1 MFRVSSCGRAGYA
14 LYGVVLVS
22 REVVERLILSGVHPD
37 DINTVYEMGRMD
49 MAINCH
55 QHGLNYADECPH
67 CAADEVVTDLCRASD
82 ILAQAAAEMKDRG
95 ATYDQPQ
102 GERSM
107 GKTVAAFAAV
117 TGIQM
122 SEQQGWQFMELLK
135 MVRSNQGGYRADSF
149 VDGAAY
155 ASLAGEAAAKGKGA

>member
-1 MFRVSSCGRAGYA
+1 M
-14 LYGVVLVS
+14 S
-22 REVVERLILSGVHPD
+22 REIVEDMLMCGIEPAA
-37 DINTVYEMGRMD
+37 INAVYEMGRESMVEWEEG
-49 MAINCH
+49 M
-55 QHGLNYADECPH
+55 PH
-67 CAADEVVTDLCRASD
+67 LHVIEDLCRASD
-82 ILAQAAAEMKDRG
+82 ILAQAASEMKDRG
-95 ATYDQPQ
+95 ETYDQPE

-117 TGIQM
+117 TGVQI

>member
-1 MFRVSSCGRAGYA
+1 M
-14 LYGVVLVS
+14 S
-22 REVVERLILSGVHPD
+22 REVVEDMLMCGIEPAA
-37 DINTVYEMGRMD
+37 INAVYEMGRKSMK
-49 MAINCH
+49 CH
-55 QHGLNYADECPH
+55 QHGENYVINCDHCNDVDE
-67 CAADEVVTDLCRASD
+67 AVYDLCRASD
-82 ILAQAAAEMKDRG
+82 ILAMAASEMNDRA

-117 TGIQM
+117 TGVHM
-122 SEQQGWQFMELLK
+122 TEQQGWQFMELLK

-155 ASLAGEAAAKGKGA
+155 ASLAGEAAAREKEKGA

>member
-1 MFRVSSCGRAGYA
+1 
-14 LYGVVLVS
+14 
-22 REVVERLILSGVHPD
+22 
-37 DINTVYEMGRMD
+37 

-67 CAADEVVTDLCRASD
+67 CVEYQDEMLRGDHMAAVVTDLCRASD

-95 ATYDQPQ
+95 ATYDQPE

-117 TGIQM
+117 TGVQM
-122 SEQQGWQFMELLK
+122 TEQQGWQFMELLK

>member
-1 MFRVSSCGRAGYA
+1 M
-14 LYGVVLVS
+14 S

-37 DINTVYEMGRMD
+37 DINTVYEMGRESMVEWEEG
-49 MAINCH
+49 M
-55 QHGLNYADECPH
+55 PH
-67 CAADEVVTDLCRASD
+67 LHVIEDLCRASD

-117 TGIQM
+117 TGVHM

>member
-1 MFRVSSCGRAGYA
+1 MDRPEPPTPTRKFIGGYQAQSGGKMGPLPTGGSS
-14 LYGVVLVS
+14 
-22 REVVERLILSGVHPD
+22 EMVEWEEGMPHLHVI
-37 DINTVYEMGRMD
+37 ED
-49 MAINCH
+49 M
-55 QHGLNYADECPH
+55 
-67 CAADEVVTDLCRASD
+67 CRASG

-117 TGIQM
+117 TGVHM

-135 MVRSNQGGYRADSF
+135 MVRSNQGSYRADSF

>member
-1 MFRVSSCGRAGYA
+1 M
-14 LYGVVLVS
+14 S
-22 REVVERLILSGVHPD
+22 REVVEDMLMCGIEPD
-37 DINTVYEMGRMD
+37 AINAVYEMGRKSMK
-49 MAINCH
+49 CH
-55 QHGLNYADECPH
+55 QHGENYSDACEFCNEGIP
-67 CAADEVVTDLCRASD
+67 EIITDLCRASD

-117 TGIQM
+117 TGVHM
-122 SEQQGWQFMELLK
+122 TEQQGWQFMELLK

-155 ASLAGEAAAKGKGA
+155 ASLAGEAAAREKEKGA

>member
-1 MFRVSSCGRAGYA
+1 M
-14 LYGVVLVS
+14 S
-22 REVVERLILSGVHPD
+22 REVVEDMLMCGIEPAA
-37 DINTVYEMGRMD
+37 INAVYEMGRKSMK
-49 MAINCH
+49 CH
-55 QHGLNYADECPH
+55 QHGENYVINCDHCNAVDE
-67 CAADEVVTDLCRASD
+67 TIYDLCRASD
-82 ILAQAAAEMKDRG
+82 ILSMAASEMNDRA
-95 ATYDQPQ
+95 ATYDQPE

-117 TGIQM
+117 TGVQM
-122 SEQQGWQFMELLK
+122 TEQQGWQFMELLK

>member
-1 MFRVSSCGRAGYA
+1 M
-14 LYGVVLVS
+14 S
-22 REVVERLILSGVHPD
+22 REVVERLLMSGVHPN
-37 DINTVYEMGRMD
+37 DINTVYEMGRKD
-49 MAINCH
+49 MVELQYGIKGICPKEVNMAVNCH

-67 CAADEVVTDLCRASD
+67 CAAEEVVTELCRASD

-95 ATYDQPQ
+95 ATYDQPE

-117 TGIQM
+117 TGVQM

>member
-1 MFRVSSCGRAGYA
+1 MASAKGMV
-14 LYGVVLVS
+14 VS
-22 REVVERLILSGVHPD
+22 REVVERLLMSGVHPD
-37 DINTVYEMGRMD
+37 DINTVYEMGRTD
-49 MAINCH
+49 MVDCH
-55 QHGLNYADECPH
+55 QHGTNYSDACDFCNEGIP
-67 CAADEVVTDLCRASD
+67 EIVTDLCRASD

-107 GKTVAAFAAV
+107 GKTVAAFSAV
-117 TGIQM
+117 TGIHM

>member
-1 MFRVSSCGRAGYA
+1 ME
-14 LYGVVLVS
+14 L
-22 REVVERLILSGVHPD
+22 
-37 DINTVYEMGRMD
+37 
-49 MAINCH
+49 CH
-55 QHGLNYADECPH
+55 QHGGNYSAECEFCKDGDDMYNCEKHGLTHLDECPN
-67 CAADEVVTDLCRASD
+67 CFFDPVVEDLCRASD
-82 ILAQAAAEMKDRG
+82 ILEKAASEMLNRG
-95 ATYDQPQ
+95 TTYDQPQ

-117 TGIQM
+117 TGVTM

-155 ASLAGEAAAKGKGA
+155 ASLAGEAAAKERALSAPLTYYRR

>member
-1 MFRVSSCGRAGYA
+1 M
-14 LYGVVLVS
+14 S
-22 REVVERLILSGVHPD
+22 REVVEDMLMCGIEPAA
-37 DINTVYEMGRMD
+37 INAVYEMGRKSMK
-49 MAINCH
+49 CH
-55 QHGLNYADECPH
+55 QHGENYVINCDHCNAVDEAMH
-67 CAADEVVTDLCRASD
+67 DLCRASD

-95 ATYDQPQ
+95 DTYDQPQ

-117 TGIQM
+117 TGVHM
-122 SEQQGWQFMELLK
+122 TEQQGWQFMELLK

>member
-1 MFRVSSCGRAGYA
+1 M
-14 LYGVVLVS
+14 
-22 REVVERLILSGVHPD
+22 VEWEQG
-37 DINTVYEMGRMD
+37 M
-49 MAINCH
+49 
-55 QHGLNYADECPH
+55 PH
-67 CAADEVVTDLCRASD
+67 LHVIEGMCRASD

-95 ATYDQPQ
+95 TTYDQPE

-117 TGIQM
+117 TGVHM
-122 SEQQGWQFMELLK
+122 TEQQGWQFMELLK

-155 ASLAGEAAAKGKGA
+155 ASLAGEAAAREKEKGA

>member
-1 MFRVSSCGRAGYA
+1 
-14 LYGVVLVS
+14 
-22 REVVERLILSGVHPD
+22 
-37 DINTVYEMGRMD
+37 

-67 CAADEVVTDLCRASD
+67 CAAVEAVTDLFRASD

-117 TGIQM
+117 TGVQM

-135 MVRSNQGGYRADSF
+135 MVRSNQGVYRADSF

>member
-1 MFRVSSCGRAGYA
+1 
-14 LYGVVLVS
+14 
-22 REVVERLILSGVHPD
+22 
-37 DINTVYEMGRMD
+37 
-49 MAINCH
+49 MAVKCH

-67 CAADEVVTDLCRASD
+67 CAAVEVVTGLCRASD
-82 ILAQAAAEMKDRG
+82 ILAQASAEMNDRG

-117 TGIQM
+117 TGVHM